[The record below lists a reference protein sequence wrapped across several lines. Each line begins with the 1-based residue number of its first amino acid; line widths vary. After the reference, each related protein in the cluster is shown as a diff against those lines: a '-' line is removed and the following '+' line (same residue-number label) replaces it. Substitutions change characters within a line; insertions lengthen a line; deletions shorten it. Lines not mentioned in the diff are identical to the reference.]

1 MYEPKCG
8 LKNLLFAYGHDEY
21 MYRMLIHNK
30 TTIPKEGLGIIRYH
44 SCYPLHSKD
53 EYKQLLEDGDENL
66 LNWVKIFNKYDL
78 YTKADKRPDVEK
90 LWPYY

>member
-1 MYEPKCG
+1 MYKPKCG
-8 LKNLLFAYGHDEY
+8 LKNLFFAYGHDEY

-53 EYKQLLEDGDENL
+53 EYK
-66 LNWVKIFNKYDL
+66 
-78 YTKADKRPDVEK
+78 
-90 LWPYY
+90 